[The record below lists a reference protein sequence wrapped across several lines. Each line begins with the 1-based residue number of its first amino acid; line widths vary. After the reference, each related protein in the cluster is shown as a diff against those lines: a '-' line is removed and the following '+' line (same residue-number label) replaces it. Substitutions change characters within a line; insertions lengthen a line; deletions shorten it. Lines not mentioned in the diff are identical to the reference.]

1 VSDASELP
9 CEYQVTWWRDLPSL
23 VVVRAGELVTKS
35 PLPQRFQ
42 EAIDEAAMRLGET
55 ASDDYLAGWTRT
67 GWTAAEGDTVDV
79 AERVVA
85 DLEAQWP
92 PERVAGYLDALGPAQ
107 VHP

>member
-9 CEYQVTWWRDLPSL
+9 SEFQVTWWRDLPSL
-23 VVVRAGELVTKS
+23 VVVRAGEQVTKT

-42 EAIDEAAMRLGET
+42 EAIDEAAMRLGDT

-79 AERVVA
+79 AERVVV

-107 VHP
+107 VQP